1 MELRLRESAITDL
14 KLYIANYAN
23 SFFELYQDSGLSNEG
38 EIMTAARQNADN
50 LYDLIFRN
58 IAIRL
63 SPNAE
68 LGRKKLPHIWEE
80 LNFYVGSR
88 LVIVYYSEDRKMDT
102 RWVESVSID
111 RKPIIF

>member
-1 MELRLRESAITDL
+1 MELRLREAALADL

-23 SFFELYQDSGLSNEG
+23 SFFELYQDSGLENED

-50 LYDLIFRN
+50 LHDLIFQN
-58 IAIRL
+58 IATRL
-63 SPNAE
+63 SRAAVT
-68 LGRKKLPHIWEE
+68 GRKKLPREWEE

-88 LVIVYYSEDRKMDT
+88 LIIVHYSEDTGTAT
-102 RWVESVSID
+102 RWTESISID